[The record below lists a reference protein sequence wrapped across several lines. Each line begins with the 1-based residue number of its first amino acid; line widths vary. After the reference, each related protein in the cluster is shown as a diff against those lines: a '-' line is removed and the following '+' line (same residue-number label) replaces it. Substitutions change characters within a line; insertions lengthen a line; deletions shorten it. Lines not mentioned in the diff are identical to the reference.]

1 MNGFRVRV
9 FISESKWMDI
19 VIQAD
24 TWYNAVSLAEG
35 SSPLGRAVLLGNV

>member
-1 MNGFRVRV
+1 MNGFRVRI
-9 FISESKWMDI
+9 FLTESRWMDT
-19 VIQAD
+19 VVHAD